1 MLFEKRCKN
10 IVLYSRRLLQFIE
23 SFSKSTNFF
32 VLLKFIQQLNVYL
45 FVNIL
50 IKKSNNNIYLLQI
63 LIVND
68 NKNKDNFVVYQLNY
82 NCEDF
87 DIIYVFA
94 LLIIFNDLTSFVTKN
109 FAIYVLFDFIDL
121 FTTKNVTLV
130 KYCANNINI
139 VFFQKFYFV

>member
-1 MLFEKRCKN
+1 MKN
-10 IVLYSRRLLQFIE
+10 VAKILYYIRDE

-139 VFFQKFYFV
+139 VFFQKFYFVWFN